1 MSIQGENIF
10 LSFSLSLSDVWFV
23 GNEMSPSPSRSSKS
37 IEVSR
42 CPFTLS
48 CPLLLGVL
56 SSGWC
61 RNSGGKWTSWMTGR
75 HRFGCC
81 GGGRSGHRGHGFLD
95 QAGFYGKLGPGDLED
110 CLRDLLRNSRDLE
123 NDSLAF
129 HPGVPVIHHSLT
141 LTHTHL
147 SRLGRGGC
155 TKRRGESRPEVEGK
169 KRKEGRKKR
178 LTEVWKD
185 PHPHLADLADTS
197 DDDNPGRLDLLG
209 GEPGRVQSLEAVGA
223 VGNLVSPCGDAV
235 DSPLKVLLVG
245 GLARLH
251 QGANLLGEGRGERSW
266 PHGRRR
272 WPRNPSK

>member
-1 MSIQGENIF
+1 MAEAAAQ
-10 LSFSLSLSDVWFV
+10 
-23 GNEMSPSPSRSSKS
+23 K
-37 IEVSR
+37 
-42 CPFTLS
+42 
-48 CPLLLGVL
+48 
-56 SSGWC
+56 
-61 RNSGGKWTSWMTGR
+61 
-75 HRFGCC
+75 
-81 GGGRSGHRGHGFLD
+81 GGGNQDPKSKER
-95 QAGFYGKLGPGDLED
+95 KEK
-110 CLRDLLRNSRDLE
+110 
-123 NDSLAF
+123 
-129 HPGVPVIHHSLT
+129 
-141 LTHTHL
+141 
-147 SRLGRGGC
+147 RGG
-155 TKRRGESRPEVEGK
+155 
-169 KRKEGRKKR
+169 KKR